1 MTAEIQ
7 SALLQYPLNGERQW
21 LSFDHPIFTIVAEDL
36 KDVPNAILAAQSAA
50 EDGYWVVGMISYDAG
65 PAFDE
70 AIRSSRI
77 RRVPLVSFGVF
88 SSPKISSQPS
98 ESGGYEV
105 GPWLPNRS
113 HSAYLTTIRTIR
125 QLIAAGETYQVN
137 HTIRLRADFSG
148 EPIGLFGDLMRAQ
161 QSKHAAFLDLGDRTV
176 CSSSPELFFSLENKK
191 LTCRPMKGTI
201 GRHPDPVWDEL
212 AASHLSRSE
221 KDLAENTMIVDM
233 VRNDLGRIATSGSV
247 SVPALH
253 TVESYPTVHT
263 LTSTVTAESEAKLPE
278 ILNALFPP
286 ASITGA
292 PKVRTS
298 EIIEALEGDGRGIY
312 TGSIGALAPD
322 GTMEFN
328 IAIRTVWIDRS
339 RGRAEYGVGGGIVW
353 DSDPNEEWREVEQKS
368 RVLDRAKSNFFL
380 LETMRW
386 DPSEGISHKDLHL
399 DRITASAKH
408 FGFDFDREKTS
419 DSLNQIQEK
428 TSKRVRLLSS
438 PDGVIEIQIL
448 DLPEPTTESWEVPID
463 VVPVQS
469 ENEFLFHKTTMRDI
483 YDEARNRFPDS
494 PDVLLWNERGEI
506 TETTTGNLVMEIG
519 GQLFTP
525 PVICGLLPGTFRQ
538 QLLDEGAITE
548 NVIHR
553 SDLDKASAIWMINSL
568 RGWVPLRFNQKITPI
583 VLERAPEQVY
593 EI

>member
-21 LSFDHPIFTIVAEDL
+21 LSFEHPIFTIVAEDL
-36 KDVPNAILAAQSAA
+36 KDVPNAIHSAQSAA

-77 RRVPLVSFGVF
+77 RRVPLISFGVF
-88 SSPKISSQPS
+88 PSPKIASQPS

-105 GPWLPNRS
+105 GPWVPNRS

-137 HTIRLRADFSG
+137 HTIRLRSDFSG
-148 EPIGLFGDLMRAQ
+148 EPIGLFGDLIRAQ
-161 QSKHAAFLDLGDRTV
+161 QSEHAAFLDLGDRAV

-201 GRHPDPVWDEL
+201 GRHPDPIWDEL

-233 VRNDLGRIATSGSV
+233 VRNDLSRIAASGSV
-247 SVPALH
+247 DVPALH

-328 IAIRTVWIDRS
+328 IAIRTVWVDKS

-386 DPSEGISHKDLHL
+386 DPNEGIRLKDLHL

-419 DSLNQIQEK
+419 NSLDQIQGNE
-428 TSKRVRLLSS
+428 SKRVRLLSS
-438 PDGVIEIQIL
+438 PNGSTEIQIL
-448 DLPEPTTESWEVPID
+448 DLPDPTTEFWEVPID

-469 ENEFLFHKTTMRDI
+469 ENEFLFHKTTMREI

-494 PDVLLWNERGEI
+494 PDVLLWNERGEL
-506 TETTTGNLVMEIG
+506 TETTTGNLVVEMRSPPFTHHELCRLHPITFTR
-519 GQLFTP
+519 QLILECSIIHYF
-525 PVICGLLPGTFRQ
+525 FNHSY
-538 QLLDEGAITE
+538 LD
-548 NVIHR
+548 
-553 SDLDKASAIWMINSL
+553 
-568 RGWVPLRFNQKITPI
+568 
-583 VLERAPEQVY
+583 
-593 EI
+593 